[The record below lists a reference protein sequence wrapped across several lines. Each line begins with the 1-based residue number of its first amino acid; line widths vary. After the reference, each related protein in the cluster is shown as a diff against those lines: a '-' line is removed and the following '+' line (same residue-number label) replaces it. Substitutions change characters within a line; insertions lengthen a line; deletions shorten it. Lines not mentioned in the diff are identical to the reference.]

1 MRNGS
6 IRCLFLFVEISIQ
19 KKKHAKNNISVGKT
33 EDKDKI
39 AYFLYYNLM
48 SH

>member
-1 MRNGS
+1 M
-6 IRCLFLFVEISIQ
+6 FVFVCRDFNP